1 MGRDMMRLRRGILLN
16 TPHEEQ
22 ASGAVAS
29 FATDIGKLKECV
41 VEIEPVQDLH
51 GYDSPWPPGGGK
63 NLLELYRARTSYNG
77 IDFSLTTDGKIHAQG
92 TNSSGSTS
100 YSGGDYSTYDGC
112 PWHFP
117 AGTYTISCTVPRS
130 NTEIGTV
137 SFMLRR
143 QSDNGQQTYNQL
155 KNGSSTFTIDEP
167 FGAWFWFSVLNGKTV
182 DIDVGLQLEKG
193 STATSW
199 TPYENICPI
208 SGWSE
213 ANVYDD
219 PKYDKTVW
227 WNQQCAANNA
237 VASYSK
243 FGLTA
248 TAVQGKFAFDISG
261 TYSYSSGDRNMYI
274 FNMQNA
280 NVLTAGHKY
289 IVTNNSPYF
298 CVYVYG
304 AGSPSASVSGNRV
317 NVANQGGAILTCTAS
332 GQYRISLHCG
342 TNIPNNT
349 QINETVYIN
358 LFDLTAMFGA
368 GNEPST
374 VDEFKALFPNDY
386 YAYNAGEE
394 TLVSAVNG
402 EPYRAIIVDL
412 DGTRYGGTLD
422 VLAGVLRVTHEVD
435 IFDSSYN
442 FKTWGV
448 NYRKNGITGFYLYF
462 TQPDLSTFK
471 QCDVLP
477 VINSIWGGYA
487 VGAWNNTTNP
497 NSTYYMF
504 CFPNTTLGIADGDN
518 NQAAISKLLTYL
530 NDNPIS
536 VCKTL
541 ADPFDVQLTPAQLR
555 AIKGQNNIF
564 ADCGDVAVKYWKH

>member
-41 VEIEPVQDLH
+41 VGIEPVQDLN
-51 GYDSPWPPGGGK
+51 GYGSPWPAGGGV
-63 NLLELYRARTSYNG
+63 NLLDPTQVTKYGTGAYG
-77 IDFSLTTDGKIHAQG
+77 LTTSWDATTGAVTLSG
-92 TNSSGSTS
+92 TWTGSSSGGAWRLLNVPSSVRGYNVIGFSNSNNFSKFRWQADADMIVVEAKNMVKDQSYTIVAYPIV
-100 YSGGDYSTYDGC
+100 YSG
-112 PWHFP
+112 
-117 AGTYTISCTVPRS
+117 
-130 NTEIGTV
+130 
-137 SFMLRR
+137 
-143 QSDNGQQTYNQL
+143 
-155 KNGSSTFTIDEP
+155 
-167 FGAWFWFSVLNGKTV
+167 
-182 DIDVGLQLEKG
+182 
-193 STATSW
+193 TAPTSW

-213 ANVYDD
+213 AKVYDD
-219 PKYDKTVW
+219 PKYDRTVW

-261 TYSYSSGDRNMYI
+261 TYSYQSGDRNMYI
-274 FNMQNA
+274 FNMQNT

-289 IVTNNSPYF
+289 IVTNNSPHF
-298 CVYVYG
+298 CAYVYG
-304 AGSPSASVSGNRV
+304 AGSPSASVAGNKV

-332 GQYRISLHCG
+332 GQYRVSLHCG
-342 TNIPNNT
+342 ANIPNNT

-358 LFDLTAMFGA
+358 LLDLTAMFGA

-374 VDEFKALFPNDY
+374 VADFRALFPHDY

-422 VLAGVLRVTHEVD
+422 LLTGVLTVD
-435 IFDSSYN
+435 KGFVEYDGSNDETWYSYDPDNYDSLCFNTPTIVNKKIGNSLSICN
-442 FKTWGV
+442 RFANVVAAWGAGG
-448 NYRKNGITGFYLYF
+448 NGKYGVFS
-462 TQPDLSTFK
+462 DH
-471 QCDVLP
+471 
-477 VINSIWGGYA
+477 
-487 VGAWNNTTNP
+487 
-497 NSTYYMF
+497 
-504 CFPNTTLGIADGDN
+504 TTLARFYFRQPNANVSTIPQWKAWL
-518 NQAAISKLLTYL
+518 SE
-530 NDNPIS
+530 NP
-536 VCKTL
+536 VTVVYPL
-541 ADPFDVQLTPAQLR
+541 ATPFTVQLTPTQLR